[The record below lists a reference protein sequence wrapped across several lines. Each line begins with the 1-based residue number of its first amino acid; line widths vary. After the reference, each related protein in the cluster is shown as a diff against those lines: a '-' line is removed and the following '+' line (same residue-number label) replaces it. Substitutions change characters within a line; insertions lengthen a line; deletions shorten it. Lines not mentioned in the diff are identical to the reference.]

1 MSINNYL
8 RNETA
13 QFLPSL
19 KDGASLGNE
28 VKQTQ
33 TNGKLERFFGEYE
46 NQRSAFRSFEDFIG
60 RYNDTG
66 LFLRRKKAK

>member
-13 QFLPSL
+13 QFLPTL

-28 VKQTQ
+28 VKTLMSQ
-33 TNGKLERFFGEYE
+33 GKSSLMMALISSFF
-46 NQRSAFRSFEDFIG
+46 
-60 RYNDTG
+60 
-66 LFLRRKKAK
+66 LKLREI

>member
-13 QFLPSL
+13 QFLPTL

-28 VKQTQ
+28 VKRRRRTRAASC
-33 TNGKLERFFGEYE
+33 GVLRFKIKL
-46 NQRSAFRSFEDFIG
+46 
-60 RYNDTG
+60 
-66 LFLRRKKAK
+66 

>member
-13 QFLPSL
+13 QFLPTL

-28 VKQTQ
+28 VK
-33 TNGKLERFFGEYE
+33 LVC
-46 NQRSAFRSFEDFIG
+46 
-60 RYNDTG
+60 
-66 LFLRRKKAK
+66 L